1 MKDKNAKWNLIV
13 NKIKQNYR
21 QYANSKNCR
30 IFIEIVENCV
40 KAIFKGNEGDNKVTL
55 EYYEDNIN
63 KIMKESKKGI
73 MNPIII
79 GFLLQIHVSQNSIM
93 DGYELLNKF
102 CQDDMTRA
110 FTKGESLEKYFD

>member
-40 KAIFKGNEGDNKVTL
+40 KAIFKGKEGDHKIIL

-102 CQDDMTRA
+102 YQDDMTQ
-110 FTKGESLEKYFD
+110 TINKGESLEKYFN

>member
-1 MKDKNAKWNLIV
+1 M
-13 NKIKQNYR
+13 
-21 QYANSKNCR
+21 
-30 IFIEIVENCV
+30 ENCV

-73 MNPIII
+73 INPIKI

-102 CQDDMTRA
+102 YQDEMTQ
-110 FTKGESLEKYFD
+110 TINKGESLEQYFN